1 MKSKKNILF
10 LIVIIAALAG
20 AAFYFL
26 YFIRTPA
33 YALNAARSACQEH
46 DVQKFEHYVDVNS
59 VMDNAFDDIIKGES
73 KINNDNIFSNPFA
86 VGILRMLKP
95 TVVDLMAQEARD
107 KVANVPEEQQN
118 KKAVDP
124 VPDAMRRNMER
135 RIPLGK
141 FTIKDLKISKTES
154 ERAIAVVALHNK
166 DLDKDFIAE
175 LDRNMERRIPLGK
188 FTIKDLK
195 ISKTESE
202 RAIAVVALHNK
213 DLDKDF
219 IAELELKINDKGDW
233 QIKRVSNLAELI
245 VQIDAAKKAK
255 LAASNKPIMDKLNAA
270 IKTINANINIPADG
284 KQFRRLETNIRVK
297 NTGNVGINRMYYDVM
312 IFDENNKE
320 IYSYPENFQ
329 GEIPG
334 DSEKDLNNSKK
345 LSRMLPDDKAL
356 MERNPKKLQC
366 RIQVTYLV
374 FDDGTVLSPNAF
386 ME

>member
-135 RIPLGK
+135 RI
-141 FTIKDLKISKTES
+141 S
-154 ERAIAVVALHNK
+154 
-166 DLDKDFIAE
+166 
-175 LDRNMERRIPLGK
+175 LGK

-219 IAELELKINDKGDW
+219 IAELELKVNDKGDW

-334 DSEKDLNNSKK
+334 GSEKDLNNSKK

-356 MERNPKKLQC
+356 MERNPQKLQC